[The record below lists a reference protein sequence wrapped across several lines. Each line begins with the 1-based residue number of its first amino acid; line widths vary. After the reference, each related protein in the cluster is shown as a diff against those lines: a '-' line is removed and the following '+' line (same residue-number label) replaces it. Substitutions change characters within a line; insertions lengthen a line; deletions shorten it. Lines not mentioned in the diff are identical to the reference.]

1 MNGMSPQ
8 LKVVFDLVSKLCRET
23 HRNIF
28 SFKLSEILSR
38 LDDSGDTTKYGIDTK
53 GLQGLLN
60 ELAESG
66 FVKLDYVEEVEL
78 GDNRV
83 DYRWKYGKDDWI
95 YEEVQAGQDI
105 RNFFGK
111 VYFNISQ
118 SEIKEVND
126 VFEKRYIATLSYEDP
141 HFIVNCDNRKYI
153 IPGLEY
159 GAPYTILNYI
169 MQNNLVD
176 KLVTKKMLISKLK
189 INHLQVMCLR
199 ITPR

>member
-118 SEIKEVND
+118 
-126 VFEKRYIATLSYEDP
+126 
-141 HFIVNCDNRKYI
+141 
-153 IPGLEY
+153 
-159 GAPYTILNYI
+159 
-169 MQNNLVD
+169 
-176 KLVTKKMLISKLK
+176 
-189 INHLQVMCLR
+189 
-199 ITPR
+199 